1 MADKLQEL
9 TDKLYKEGL
18 SKGREE
24 GEQILEQAKAEAK
37 KLSDESREAAE
48 HTMKKAAK
56 DAEQLREKAA
66 ADIRTASQQSL
77 TALRKDIEN
86 ILIGNIIDEKISAAA
101 SDPGFIRKVILA
113 TAENFSAGE
122 PQDISL
128 TISEKLRPDLEAWV
142 AGELKAA
149 LGKEVQAE
157 FSKKISGG
165 FTIGP
170 KDGSYYISLTD
181 DTFRE
186 LIGEYLRPVTKKLL
200 FGE

>member
-9 TDKLYKEGL
+9 TEKLYKEGL

-24 GEQILEQAKAEAK
+24 GEQILEKAKADAK
-37 KLSDESREAAE
+37 TLADESREAAE
-48 HTMKKAAK
+48 RTMKKAAR
-56 DAEQLREKAA
+56 DAEELREKAA
-66 ADIRTASQQSL
+66 SDIRTASGQSL
-77 TALRKDIEN
+77 AALRKDIEN
-86 ILIGNIIDEKISAAA
+86 VLIGNIIDEKISAAS
-101 SDPGFIRKVILA
+101 SDPDFIKKIILA
-113 TAENFSAGE
+113 VAEKFSASQ

-128 TISEKLRPDLEAWV
+128 AISDKLRSSLEPWI
-142 AGELKAA
+142 AGELKEI
-149 LGKEVQAE
+149 LSKGVQAE

-170 KDGSYYISLTD
+170 RDGSYYISLTD

-186 LIGEYLRPVTKKLL
+186 LIGEYLRPVTKKLI

>member
-9 TDKLYKEGL
+9 TEKLYREGL

-56 DAEQLREKAA
+56 DAEELREKAA

-86 ILIGNIIDEKISAAA
+86 ILIGNIIDEKISAAS
-101 SDPGFIRKVILA
+101 SDPDFIRKVILA

>member
-9 TDKLYKEGL
+9 TEKLYKEGL
-18 SKGREE
+18 SKGKEE
-24 GEQILEQAKAEAK
+24 GEQILEKAKAEAK
-37 KLSDESREAAE
+37 TLAEESRDAAE
-48 HTMKKAAK
+48 RTMKKAAK
-56 DAEQLREKAA
+56 DAEEMREKTA
-66 ADIRTASQQSL
+66 ADIRTASEQSL
-77 TALRKDIEN
+77 SALRKDIEN
-86 ILIGNIIDEKISAAA
+86 VLIGNIIDEKISAAS
-101 SDPGFIRKVILA
+101 SDPDFIRKIILA
-113 TAENFSAGE
+113 VAEKFSVSQ

-128 TISEKLRPDLEAWV
+128 TISDKLRSNLEPWI
-142 AGELKAA
+142 AGELKET
-149 LGKEVQAE
+149 LGKGVQAE

-170 KDGSYYISLTD
+170 KDGSYYISLSD

>member
-101 SDPGFIRKVILA
+101 SDPDFIRKVILA

-181 DTFRE
+181 DTFKE